1 MTTNPSFF
9 DFILNASFIVKC
21 VILILVFASIT
32 SWTIIIERI
41 RFYKRQWQETKQ
53 FESQFWSGIAMN
65 DLYHTVKQAP
75 DEQIGLP
82 KVFSAGFET
91 FNKLQSTGNHNP
103 DSIMDGAQRAMQIVE
118 NDISDKLEQP
128 LTLLSTIGSMSPY
141 IGLFGTVWGIMT
153 AFQALGTMQQAS
165 IAAVAPGISE
175 ALITT
180 ALGLFAAIPAA
191 IFYNRFTQHVSRLQN
206 RAETF
211 STELTN
217 ILQRAITN
225 K

>member
-41 RFYKRQWQETKQ
+41 RFYKHQWNETKQ
-53 FESQFWSGIAMN
+53 FEARFWSGIAMN
-65 DLYHTVKQAP
+65 DLYQSMKQES
-75 DEQIGLP
+75 DETIGLS

-91 FNKLQSTGNHNP
+91 FTKLQSTGNHNP
-103 DSIMDGAQRAMQIVE
+103 DNIMDGAQRAMQVVE
-118 NDISDKLEQP
+118 NDMSDKLEQP

-153 AFQALGTMQQAS
+153 AFQALGTLQQAS

-180 ALGLFAAIPAA
+180 ALGLFAAIPASIA
-191 IFYNRFTQHVSRLQN
+191 YNRFTQQVTRLQN
-206 RAETF
+206 RTDMF
-211 STELTN
+211 SAELTN
-217 ILQRAITN
+217 ILQRASG

>member
-21 VILILVFASIT
+21 VILILFFASVA
-32 SWTIIIERI
+32 SWAIILERI
-41 RFYKRQWQETKQ
+41 RFYKRQWVNIKK
-53 FESQFWSGIAMN
+53 FESRFWSGIAMN
-65 DLYHTVKQAP
+65 DLYREVTQETENDASLVR
-75 DEQIGLP
+75 
-82 KVFSAGFET
+82 VFSAGFQE
-91 FNKLQSTGNHNP
+91 FSKLKEVGNQNQ
-103 DSIMDGAQRAMQIVE
+103 DAVMDGTQRAMQIAE
-118 NDISDKLEQP
+118 SDMIDQLEQP

-141 IGLFGTVWGIMT
+141 VGLFGTVWGIMT

-180 ALGLFAAIPAA
+180 ALGLFAAIPAGVA
-191 IFYNRFTQHVSRLQN
+191 YNRFTQQVTRLQN
-206 RAETF
+206 RTDMF
-211 STELTN
+211 SAELTN
-217 ILQRAITN
+217 ILQRASG